1 MATFRPTL
9 WRSLASP
16 SRIAVI
22 VALAAAL
29 GACAN
34 SRPEVT
40 ASIPAPGTQL
50 SEGEW
55 RQQADGLA
63 VRYQSNPNDPEVA
76 VAYARALRASGQRA
90 QATAVLQ
97 QASIRNPRNPAVL
110 GAYGRALAD
119 VGRLNEA
126 LEILGKAHTP
136 DQPDWR
142 ILNAQG
148 AVLDQLGRQAEAQ
161 RYYNTA
167 LKIAPNE
174 PAILSNLGLSYAL
187 SKDLDR
193 AEATLRKAVADPR
206 AEPKVHQNLA
216 VVLSLRSKFDE
227 AEKITSNVLPPEEAR
242 ANVAYIR
249 EMMREPGRGKDAGH
263 RKTASAG

>member
-1 MATFRPTL
+1 MASIRPL
-9 WRSLASP
+9 LRSASASP
-16 SRIAVI
+16 SRLAIV
-22 VALAAAL
+22 VALAAVL

-34 SRPEVT
+34 TRPEVT
-40 ASIPAPGTQL
+40 GSIGDPGKEPSQ
-50 SEGEW
+50 GEW
-55 RQQADGLA
+55 RQQADALA
-63 VRYQSNPNDPEVA
+63 SRYQRNPNDPEAA
-76 VAYARALRASGQRA
+76 VAYARALRAGGQRA

-97 QASIRNPRNPAVL
+97 QASIRNPKNPAVL
-110 GAYGRALAD
+110 GAYGRALAE

-148 AVLDQLGRQAEAQ
+148 AVLDQMGRQAEAQ
-161 RYYNTA
+161 RYYHTA
-167 LKIAPNE
+167 LKMTPNE
-174 PAILSNLGLSYAL
+174 PAVLSNLGLSYAL

-193 AEATLRKAVADPR
+193 AEATLRKAAADPR

-227 AEKITSNVLPPEEAR
+227 AEKITSHVLPQEQAR

-249 EMMREPGRGKDAGH
+249 EMMSATGRKSSGH
-263 RKTASAG
+263 RKTASAS